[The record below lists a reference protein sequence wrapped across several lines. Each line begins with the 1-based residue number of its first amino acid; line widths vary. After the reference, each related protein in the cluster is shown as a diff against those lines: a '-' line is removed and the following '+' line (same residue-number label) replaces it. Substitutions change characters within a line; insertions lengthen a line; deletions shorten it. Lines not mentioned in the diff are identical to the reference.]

1 MLFPETI
8 IQRYQIRIHKR
19 NEFLNGVTVP
29 ALATSK
35 KKKKKTTFLS
45 KSQFLSW
52 LKTPLPI
59 LHHPRIKASFLLSQG
74 TLKSLSSPMLV
85 LMALPTRMYI

>member
-35 KKKKKTTFLS
+35 KKKKK
-45 KSQFLSW
+45 
-52 LKTPLPI
+52 
-59 LHHPRIKASFLLSQG
+59 RLLSSQNPNFFLG
-74 TLKSLSSPMLV
+74 LRHHSPSSI
-85 LMALPTRMYI
+85 TQE